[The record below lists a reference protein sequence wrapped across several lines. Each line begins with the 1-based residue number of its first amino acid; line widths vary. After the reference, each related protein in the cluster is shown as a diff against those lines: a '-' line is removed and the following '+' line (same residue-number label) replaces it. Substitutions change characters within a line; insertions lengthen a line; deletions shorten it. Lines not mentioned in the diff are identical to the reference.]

1 MHHPQHAAH
10 GRRAGYGPAA
20 GAPSSGG
27 KARAVAP
34 PPGGVKK
41 LIDPPTSK
49 PTSVQHWLGGRHGN
63 RAAAQN
69 SRDSLDGLVQK
80 VDGMRP
86 PSAGGRP
93 PSAGPRPGIFARPTS
108 ARAELRA
115 AAFPGQMPEAGFD
128 PEVAGGAPAAGARPA
143 PKGVQ
148 PRDALRRQPRRR
160 PGRRR
165 HGARRSHRRGAPRHA
180 ALVVALR
187 LLNSIRR
194 YTISCISTA
203 VSAVDDVAA
212 ANSKPLRIASGAGGW

>member
-1 MHHPQHAAH
+1 MPLRDAMHHPQYAAH

-20 GAPSSGG
+20 GAPSGG

-49 PTSVQHWLGGRHGN
+49 PTSVQHWLDGRHGN

-148 PRDALRRQPRRR
+148 PRMPF
-160 PGRRR
+160 
-165 HGARRSHRRGAPRHA
+165 A
-180 ALVVALR
+180 ANRAGP
-187 LLNSIRR
+187 
-194 YTISCISTA
+194 
-203 VSAVDDVAA
+203 AA
-212 ANSKPLRIASGAGGW
+212 AGMARGGPIAAAHRGTRPW

>member
-10 GRRAGYGPAA
+10 GRRAGYAPAA
-20 GAPSSGG
+20 GAPSGG

-49 PTSVQHWLGGRHGN
+49 PTSVQHWLDGRHGN

-93 PSAGPRPGIFARPTS
+93 PSA
-108 ARAELRA
+108 ARALGSSPADVGARRARA

-128 PEVAGGAPAAGARPA
+128 PELAGGAPPPAR
-143 PKGVQ
+143 G
-148 PRDALRRQPRRR
+148 RR
-160 PGRRR
+160 PRACSRACPSPPTG
-165 HGARRSHRRGAPRHA
+165 GPPPGMARRSHRCGAPRHA